1 MPLDPARDRLASL
14 VVACALAAVAV
25 VVAVVGASPARV
37 SAGELLGDT
46 RDPGEAAFIAS
57 HRGGAAVAPE
67 NTLEA
72 VRIALDA
79 GFSYVEVDVGRTA
92 DGHPVLLH
100 DATVDRTTDGTG
112 RLDALDLA
120 EVRSLDAGSWY
131 APEFVGTRVPTLE
144 EFLDVLGGTDARALL
159 ELKGEW
165 DEAGVTRVLAA
176 IRDRALDD
184 RVATASFDA
193 TALAHVAAQ
202 SDTVHRMLILRR
214 LPDDAARAAAE
225 AGVRALIVDRAAV
238 IDRPAVVDELH
249 DAGIRIVVYT
259 LNTDRDWGEVTAL
272 GVDGIIT
279 DDPFTLSDWQEG
291 VALSR

>member
-1 MPLDPARDRLASL
+1 MPHDPARDRLASL
-14 VVACALAAVAV
+14 VIACALAVVAVA
-25 VVAVVGASPARV
+25 VAVVGASPARV

-46 RDPGEAAFIAS
+46 RDPGDAAFIAS

-79 GFSYVEVDVGRTA
+79 GFSYVEVDVARTA
-92 DGHPVLLH
+92 DGHAVLLH

-112 RLDALDLA
+112 RLEDLDLS

-131 APEFVGTRVPTLE
+131 SAEYAGARVPTLE
-144 EFLDVLGGTDARALL
+144 EFLDVLAASDARAIL

-165 DEAGVTRVLAA
+165 DGSGVARVLSA
-176 IRDRALDD
+176 IHDRRLDD
-184 RVATASFDA
+184 RVAAASFDA

-202 SDTVHRMLILRR
+202 SETVHRMLILRR
-214 LPDDAARAAAE
+214 LPDDAVRAAVD

-238 IDRPAVVDELH
+238 IDRPAVVEELH
-249 DAGIRIVVYT
+249 DAGVRVVVYT
-259 LNTDRDWGEVTAL
+259 LNTDAHWDEVTAL

-279 DDPFTLSDWQEG
+279 DDPFTLSDWQDG
-291 VALSR
+291 VARSR

>member
-112 RLDALDLA
+112 RLDALDL
-120 EVRSLDAGSWY
+120 
-131 APEFVGTRVPTLE
+131 
-144 EFLDVLGGTDARALL
+144 
-159 ELKGEW
+159 
-165 DEAGVTRVLAA
+165 
-176 IRDRALDD
+176 
-184 RVATASFDA
+184 
-193 TALAHVAAQ
+193 
-202 SDTVHRMLILRR
+202 
-214 LPDDAARAAAE
+214 
-225 AGVRALIVDRAAV
+225 
-238 IDRPAVVDELH
+238 
-249 DAGIRIVVYT
+249 
-259 LNTDRDWGEVTAL
+259 
-272 GVDGIIT
+272 
-279 DDPFTLSDWQEG
+279 
-291 VALSR
+291 